1 MINSNDTYIP
11 RIVDRE
17 LEKML
22 RISGGVLITGPKAC
36 GKTTTAKRQANSLV
50 SFQDPN
56 IRLLSETDSLSLFNG
71 EVPILFDEWQDGFG
85 IWDQSRR
92 FIDDKG
98 SNGLVILTGSVNKKG
113 NKLHSGYGRIA
124 ELKMYTMSLFE
135 SGESNGSISLSEL
148 FDNPNSFRSAKSDLS
163 FDDFLYAL
171 CRGGWPQLVKQER
184 NDELLEEVDNMYN
197 NLCSR
202 SLSETDNSKYRPQW
216 IDAILK
222 SYARN
227 ICTPASKETIYNDAK
242 SYLNR
247 DISIKTF
254 DRYLDA
260 LNSLFILDDV
270 DSWNPNIR
278 SKTTMVS
285 NKKRNFID
293 PSLAISALGLSPKSL
308 KNDTHTLGYFF
319 ESLCL
324 RDLRVYIS
332 PLNGRLSYFRT
343 RNGLETDA
351 VIHLR
356 DGRYALIECK
366 LSQKDIDQASSNM
379 NEIEKSI
386 VDRDNKTTDSNITY
400 GKPVFKAVL
409 TLGEYAYRREDG
421 VLVIPIG
428 CLKD

>member
-1 MINSNDTYIP
+1 MAKSDDTYIP
-11 RIVDRE
+11 RIVDSQ
-17 LEKML
+17 LAKML

-36 GKTTTAKRQANSLV
+36 GKTTSAKQQANTFISL
-50 SFQDPN
+50 QDPN
-56 IRLLSETDSLSLFNG
+56 VRLLSETDPLSLFND
-71 EVPILFDEWQDGFG
+71 ETPILFDEWQDGFN

-92 FIDDKG
+92 YIDDKG

-113 NKLHSGYGRIA
+113 NKLHSGFGRIA

-135 SGESNGSISLSEL
+135 SGESNGSVSLKEL
-148 FDNPNSFRSAKSDLS
+148 FDNPSSFKSAKSNLS

-171 CRGGWPQLVKQER
+171 CRGGWPQLVKQEK
-184 NDELLEEVDNMYN
+184 NDELIDQVDNMYN
-197 NLCSR
+197 NLCSK
-202 SLSETDNSKYRPQW
+202 SLSETDNSKYRPEL

-227 ICTPASKETIYNDAK
+227 ICTPASKDTIYNDAK

-254 DRYLDA
+254 DRYLSA

-285 NKKRNFID
+285 NKKRNFVD
-293 PSLAISALGLSPKSL
+293 PSLAISALGLSPNSL
-308 KNDTHTLGYFF
+308 KKDTHTLGYFF

-332 PLNGRLSYFRT
+332 SLNGRLSYFRT

-366 LSQKDIDQASSNM
+366 LSQKEIDLAAHNM
-379 NEIEKSI
+379 IEIEKSI
-386 VDRDNKTTDSNITY
+386 VERDNKATDSNITY
-400 GKPVFKAVL
+400 GKPAFKAVL
-409 TLGEYAYRREDG
+409 TLGEYA
-421 VLVIPIG
+421 
-428 CLKD
+428 